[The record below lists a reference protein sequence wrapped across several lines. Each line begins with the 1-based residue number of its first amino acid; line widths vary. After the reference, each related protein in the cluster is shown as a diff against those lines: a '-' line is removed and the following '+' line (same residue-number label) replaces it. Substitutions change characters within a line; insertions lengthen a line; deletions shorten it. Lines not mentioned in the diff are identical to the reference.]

1 MQEITLALIIK
12 IYQEASLNKLLL
24 NLAQLSFYLIL
35 VLKYIFLGKLCLWG
49 LYQIKYLSHLY
60 QANFILGGD

>member
-1 MQEITLALIIK
+1 MVNGPAG
-12 IYQEASLNKLLL
+12 NKVSSHNQDLPRLL
-24 NLAQLSFYLIL
+24 NLAQLSLYL
-35 VLKYIFLGKLCLWG
+35 VLKYIFLRKLCLWG